1 MISAKQIPHW
11 YLESAF
17 RALSIVDC
25 RGSMWHVR
33 INLEK
38 KIFPWVEAQ
47 LLRKLACLWLL
58 NFPLRFLNWCFDK
71 LPENFAKQ
79 FACDKW
85 RHVRTNWSFEIR
97 GSARGF
103 WASPFFEKWNAS
115 FEKRIRLL
123 RKETPLLRKE
133 SDVWERSPDSSIC
146 ERTLLWGAPLWFL
159 PFYRDVKLVP
169 QHTWAPSCK
178 HFILALPKS

>member
-1 MISAKQIPHW
+1 MDGWRIQITRFLTKLPVISAKQIPHW
-11 YLESAF
+11 YLESAL

-38 KIFPWVEAQ
+38 KICPWVEAQ

-71 LPENFAKQ
+71 LPEISAKQ

-85 RHVRTNWSFEIR
+85 RHVWTNWSFEIR

-103 WASPFFEKWNAS
+103 WASPAFKKWNAS

-123 RKETPLLRKE
+123 RKEPRLFDLRE
-133 SDVWERSPDSSIC
+133 DASSISE
-146 ERTLLWGAPLWFL
+146 ERLFDFFFL
-159 PFYRDVKLVP
+159 
-169 QHTWAPSCK
+169 
-178 HFILALPKS
+178 